1 MYSAILLLCSL
12 EMNQCKTIVNP
23 GLYGDLNL
31 CLQSLALGFTAAE
44 EAGWTVMNYTC
55 LNWETKELKINP
67 DELLEEG

>member
-23 GLYGDLNL
+23 GLYDNLNL
-31 CLQSLALGFTAAE
+31 CLQSLALGYAASE

-55 LNWETKELKINP
+55 LDWETKEFKINP
-67 DELLEEG
+67 DKS